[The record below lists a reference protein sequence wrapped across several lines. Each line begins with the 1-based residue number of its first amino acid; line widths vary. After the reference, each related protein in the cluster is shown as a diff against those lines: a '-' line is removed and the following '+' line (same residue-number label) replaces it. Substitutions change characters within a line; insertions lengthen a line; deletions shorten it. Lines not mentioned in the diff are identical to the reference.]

1 VHASVLAHRWVFR
14 RHWWILVLGALLGAL
29 LVPLMSVTRS
39 PSYEAGALVV
49 AQTWPQ
55 SVVALPRYGQ
65 SIFSSGAVAQRVATE
80 LDLDSPSALVPGHL
94 RVETPQDSLVYTVVG
109 IDADPDRATQIANLG
124 AEAFVAELNKG
135 GPTVGVFAVQ
145 SQATPPSEPA
155 AQGLGNRVA
164 VVVGVIAGLV
174 FGMGL
179 LLLLVLTRRPI
190 VGLGDVLDELDVPG
204 LALLTLPGAR
214 QAPVEPEAVQGLARL
229 ARAVLDSPATTV
241 MLVSDDGDATARE
254 QVAQALALALGSG
267 RPVVYLGRGE
277 TEARVNQ
284 ALRVAGDHVPGA
296 DKADRLVVVDV
307 QSPLETLTVRDTA
320 WTVVLVGP
328 SGSGR
333 ARFDSLL
340 ADFRRDQVLGVALF
354 RRGRR
359 RRSAP
364 SAATV
369 RGTLR
374 EEAPSVR

>member
-14 RHWWILVLGALLGAL
+14 RHWWVVVLGALLGAL
-29 LVPLMSVTRS
+29 LVPLLSVTRT

-65 SIFSSGAVAQRVATE
+65 SIFSSGAVAERVAAE
-80 LDLDSPSALVPGHL
+80 LDLNSPSALVPGHL
-94 RVETPQDSLVYTVVG
+94 RVQTPQDSLVYTVVG
-109 IDADPDRATQIANLG
+109 IDPDPERAAQIANLA

-145 SQATPPSEPA
+145 SQAAPPAEPTE
-155 AQGLGNRVA
+155 QGLGNRVA
-164 VVVGVIAGLV
+164 VAVGIAAGSV
-174 FGMGL
+174 FGMGI

-214 QAPVEPEAVQGLARL
+214 NAPVEPEAVSGIARL
-229 ARAVLDSPATTV
+229 ARSVLDSPATTV
-241 MLVSDDGDATARE
+241 MLVSDDGDAAARE
-254 QVAQALALALGSG
+254 QVAQSLALALGSG
-267 RPVVYLGRGE
+267 RPVVYLGRSE
-277 TEARVNQ
+277 TESRVNQ
-284 ALRVAGDHVPGA
+284 RLREAGEQVPSA
-296 DKADRLVVVDV
+296 DKTDRLVVVDV

-333 ARFDSLL
+333 ARFDALL
-340 ADFRRDQVLGVALF
+340 TDFRRDQVLGVALF

-359 RRSAP
+359 RRPAP
-364 SAATV
+364 SAATA

-374 EEAPSVR
+374 EEAPSIR